1 MNITLSDNSLWWEAE
16 VCHLLRGSWWD
27 GPHLLRA
34 TGHHKGRPKQG
45 QGHGSP
51 HASSSDWPA
60 DPSRDWLNRGEPIRE
75 ESQRSAPPT
84 NWNTQQIA
92 CTRVTTVFALQESFN
107 WSNLPQLLQAYTKTL
122 MFCSMSGSTVMTGRC
137 LVRISWTC
145 CFMSNIS

>member
-1 MNITLSDNSLWWEAE
+1 MNISLSDNCLWWEAE

-34 TGHHKGRPKQG
+34 SGHHKGWPQQG

-51 HASSSDWPA
+51 HASASDWPA
-60 DPSRDWLNRGEPIRE
+60 DPSRDWHNRGEPIRD
-75 ESQRSAPPT
+75 ESQHSAPPSLIRE
-84 NWNTQQIA
+84 WWQ
-92 CTRVTTVFALQESFN
+92 CLHVQESFN
-107 WSNLPQLLQAYTKTL
+107 WSHLPQLLQAYTKTL

-145 CFMSNIS
+145 CFMLNIS